1 MKFNKL
7 KLATKIQK
15 IKELVKELKKFE
27 ENSPET
33 ETMSYF
39 LKFMASMFEEVDQ
52 RLTKLETTTNHE

>member
-15 IKELVKELKKFE
+15 IKALVKELKKFE
-27 ENSPET
+27 ENSSEI

-39 LKFMASMFEEVDQ
+39 LKFMVSMFEDVEQ
-52 RLTKLETTTNHE
+52 RLTELEKNV

>member
-27 ENSPET
+27 ENSSEI

-39 LKFMASMFEEVDQ
+39 LKFMASMFEDVEQ
-52 RLTKLETTTNHE
+52 RLTKLENKLSQ